1 MRSPMTPQRGETGP
15 CGQSTVSRYS
25 RAALSS
31 WKIGLRR
38 SSLDLDMINFLD
50 ELAALGRNS
59 VEFRALLGELL
70 NGDSVIA
77 GCEVDDVA
85 TIAAGNVVVDCEPSD
100 AFRGAL
106 AAFLAEHPEFN
117 QSR

>member
-1 MRSPMTPQRGETGP
+1 
-15 CGQSTVSRYS
+15 
-25 RAALSS
+25 
-31 WKIGLRR
+31 
-38 SSLDLDMINFLD
+38 MINFLD

-59 VEFRALLGELL
+59 VEFRALLRELL

-77 GCEVDDVA
+77 CCEVDDVA

-117 QSR
+117 QSRMPRHWLAPSTLRQSYQHERTTST